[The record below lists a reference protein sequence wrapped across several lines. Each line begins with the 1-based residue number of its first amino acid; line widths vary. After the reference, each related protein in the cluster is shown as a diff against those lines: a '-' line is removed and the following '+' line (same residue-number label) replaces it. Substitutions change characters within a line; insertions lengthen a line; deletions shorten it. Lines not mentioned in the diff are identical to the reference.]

1 MRWESRVATRSKV
14 LALLLVLGAM
24 VWAGAARP
32 ALAEE
37 RAPGFNLPGRDGS
50 RVSQEKFRGEKA
62 VVLFFQE
69 GPG

>member
-37 RAPGFNLPGRDGS
+37 RAPRFSLPAYDGG
-50 RVSQEKFRGEKA
+50 RVSLEEFSGRQA